1 MNRNNLKAVMNRY
14 APQIQRA
21 IRDQMIS
28 DGLYATGKTA
38 RSVSAEVGE
47 TADSIGIGI
56 DKSFVFDILQFG
68 RKAGKRQPPY
78 KPIARWMKQKN
89 VGDFAGMNTNQTAFL
104 IARSIGKKGTIKRFG
119 YQGRN
124 ISELAVLRILNGL
137 LSDSS
142 EAYIKDVEQH
152 LKDSTSKNVN

>member
-1 MNRNNLKAVMNRY
+1 MNRY

-21 IRDQMIS
+21 IREQMIS
-28 DGLYATGKTA
+28 DELYSTGKTA
-38 RSVSAEVGE
+38 RSVFAKVGE
-47 TADSIGIGI
+47 TADSIGVFI
-56 DKSFVFDILQFG
+56 DRSSAFSGSSAFVFDVLQFG

-78 KPIARWMKQKN
+78 SPIVRWMKQKN
-89 VGDFAGMNTNQTAFL
+89 IAAFPGMNTKQTAFL

-124 ISELAVLRILNGL
+124 ISELAMLRIVRAI

-152 LKDSTSKNVN
+152 IKNSSSKNVN

>member
-21 IRDQMIS
+21 IKDQMIS
-28 DGLYATGKTA
+28 DGLYATGNTA
-38 RSVSAEVGE
+38 RSVFAKVGE

-56 DKSFVFDILQFG
+56 EKSFVFDILQFG
-68 RKAGKRQPPY
+68 RTAGKTQPPY

-89 VGDFAGMNTNQTAFL
+89 ISNFPGMNTKQTAFL

-142 EAYIKDVEQH
+142 DAYIKDVEQH
-152 LKDSTSKNVN
+152 LKTSTSKNVN